1 MKAPIRVYNHF
12 LDLLMETDNYQS
24 LQFKRSYH
32 SVGDFELH
40 INRYMHGA
48 EYFQKGNIIALNKQ
62 NNKVGI
68 ILSREIALDENGKE
82 TENFRLTGKTLD
94 SVMDR
99 RVTVP
104 PSNTSHDRKKG
115 NAETV
120 MKHYVYNHFVN
131 PADPNR
137 RMPIIEIAPN
147 RNRGKNVDWESRYKS
162 VADELESISI
172 ESNLGWGIF
181 ADFNNKK
188 LIFDVFHSKD
198 LTQGNEEG
206 NSPVFFSPEFE
217 TIKSQNFIDSD
228 LELKNVGYVGGQGEG
243 VERNIVMVGDEKGWG
258 RFETFI
264 DARDI
269 GGEDPE
275 TERELTPEEE
285 RELLIERGEKKMK
298 EMETILSLEAEI
310 LTPITR
316 DSYEWSHEGYLHP
329 AQPIGKYV
337 RKPQQVTPFQYERDF
352 DLGDRVQVVNKSW
365 RLTMTAPITEL
376 TEIHEPGGF
385 RLEATFGQTRP
396 TLNSKLKDKFDE
408 IEGVDKQELPAKV
421 AVERMKEAIKYSDE
435 KLTKEEME
443 RIEQAKENLRRSMEY
458 TEEYTYG
465 KDVIDSKDNSVKE
478 AAEEVAR
485 LESELAEIKAKA
497 YADGIVTE
505 EEQARINDVKNRLE
519 EAKTHANNVSQEAKE
534 EAKYYSEDASNMK
547 RGYVDT
553 DIINI
558 QGEKGG
564 VEINEYGVNVRNGDF
579 TLEDDVSAEKYTL
592 TRKTNLIFD
601 HSFEMIDRGTGD
613 RAVSHGDGWYS
624 WRTFGTP
631 YVVTNKRSSTFY
643 DIMFGSTMVEV
654 DRTHGLEQY
663 VELEPNTTYTYSAH
677 CQTSTRTI
685 NGASLYLFVEFYD
698 ADGNSIGRPGRT
710 MPKTPADDDC
720 IIRYALT
727 FKTPSNLDYARFAV
741 VSSTAGQWI
750 AVDGVQVVKGDIPSI
765 YDPED
770 SLWGMRTNYKDKNP
784 AFIDGMNMNG
794 PLEVNPSE
802 IDKGIIIPYHGI
814 HTATSNLYVGADNE
828 VRITDK
834 NLYNGGSPRYRT
846 LRAGDIYSNGVKV
859 TSTIKEKT
867 NIEPLEEDVINVLK
881 DVNIYKFH
889 YKQDIDDLNFENVQV
904 GPMAE
909 SVPQIMR
916 GSDNDSINTHSMT
929 SILWRVCQKQQE
941 QIEALDSNIKD
952 LEMIIEEQQDQ
963 IGETENLIKQNED
976 KAD

>member
-1 MKAPIRVYNHF
+1 MA
-12 LDLLMETDNYQS
+12 DLYGSMTELMENTEQGKDWEIHFEEKHPNVLIAAIHGGAIEIGTSEITKLTSEIGDYSYFRFEGIRPSNNSELHVTSTNYDEPNVMRLAANRNIFVTFHGARGDEEITYIGGLDIALRNAVWKELERKGFRVEESPSHLVGENPINITNRTLKGAGVQLELTSQMRKSFFKNYDWSRVSRENRENWTDNLYNYAEAVTTAITKYENK
-24 LQFKRSYH
+24 LRSDAKTSY
-32 SVGDFELH
+32 
-40 INRYMHGA
+40 NM
-48 EYFQKGNIIALNKQ
+48 KM
-62 NNKVGI
+62 
-68 ILSREIALDENGKE
+68 NG
-82 TENFRLTGKTLD
+82 TLD
-94 SVMDR
+94 FG
-99 RVTVP
+99 
-104 PSNTSHDRKKG
+104 KG
-115 NAETV
+115 EFHYTRENAE
-120 MKHYVYNHFVN
+120 F
-131 PADPNR
+131 
-137 RMPIIEIAPN
+137 
-147 RNRGKNVDWESRYKS
+147 
-162 VADELESISI
+162 
-172 ESNLGWGIF
+172 
-181 ADFNNKK
+181 
-188 LIFDVFHSKD
+188 
-198 LTQGNEEG
+198 
-206 NSPVFFSPEFE
+206 
-217 TIKSQNFIDSD
+217 
-228 LELKNVGYVGGQGEG
+228 
-243 VERNIVMVGDEKGWG
+243 
-258 RFETFI
+258 
-264 DARDI
+264 
-269 GGEDPE
+269 
-275 TERELTPEEE
+275 
-285 RELLIERGEKKMK
+285 
-298 EMETILSLEAEI
+298 
-310 LTPITR
+310 
-316 DSYEWSHEGYLHP
+316 
-329 AQPIGKYV
+329 
-337 RKPQQVTPFQYERDF
+337 
-352 DLGDRVQVVNKSW
+352 
-365 RLTMTAPITEL
+365 
-376 TEIHEPGGF
+376 
-385 RLEATFGQTRP
+385 
-396 TLNSKLKDKFDE
+396 
-408 IEGVDKQELPAKV
+408 
-421 AVERMKEAIKYSDE
+421 
-435 KLTKEEME
+435 
-443 RIEQAKENLRRSMEY
+443 
-458 TEEYTYG
+458 
-465 KDVIDSKDNSVKE
+465 
-478 AAEEVAR
+478 
-485 LESELAEIKAKA
+485 
-497 YADGIVTE
+497 
-505 EEQARINDVKNRLE
+505 
-519 EAKTHANNVSQEAKE
+519 
-534 EAKYYSEDASNMK
+534 YSEDASNMK

-784 AFIDGMNMNG
+784 AFSDGMNMNG

-834 NLYNGGSPRYRT
+834 NLYNDGSPRYRT

-889 YKQDIDDLNFENVQV
+889 YKQDIDDLNLENVQV

-952 LEMIIEEQQDQ
+952 LEMIIEEQQYQ

>member
-147 RNRGKNVDWESRYKS
+147 RNRGENVDWESRYKS

-285 RELLIERGEKKMK
+285 RELLIERGERKMK

-329 AQPIGKYV
+329 AQPTGKYV
-337 RKPQQVTPFQYERDF
+337 RKPQQVTPFQYEIDF

-435 KLTKEEME
+435 KLTKEERE
-443 RIEQAKENLRRSMEY
+443 RIEQAKENLERSLRHTDTKTSD
-458 TEEYTYG
+458 TEEKTGVSNSAMPPIFKRPTSRTYKGRVYGINEPIFDDNGLLIQHTEGESLEIPTKDSIHREEGTIEMSFTPLTLGGNQHLLRMDFSGGGRFLFFVSESNRITFSIDDWGGGSVRTSADFVEAG
-465 KDVIDSKDNSVKE
+465 KEYQIAIKWSEKTLNYSLFVNGEFIGIQTYESKGPFPEMLQVASTCDSIIHYLRISN
-478 AAEEVAR
+478 VAR
-485 LESELAEIKAKA
+485 KDEELS
-497 YADGIVTE
+497 G
-505 EEQARINDVKNRLE
+505 
-519 EAKTHANNVSQEAKE
+519 
-534 EAKYYSEDASNMK
+534 
-547 RGYVDT
+547 
-553 DIINI
+553 
-558 QGEKGG
+558 
-564 VEINEYGVNVRNGDF
+564 
-579 TLEDDVSAEKYTL
+579 
-592 TRKTNLIFD
+592 
-601 HSFEMIDRGTGD
+601 
-613 RAVSHGDGWYS
+613 
-624 WRTFGTP
+624 
-631 YVVTNKRSSTFY
+631 
-643 DIMFGSTMVEV
+643 
-654 DRTHGLEQY
+654 
-663 VELEPNTTYTYSAH
+663 
-677 CQTSTRTI
+677 
-685 NGASLYLFVEFYD
+685 
-698 ADGNSIGRPGRT
+698 
-710 MPKTPADDDC
+710 
-720 IIRYALT
+720 
-727 FKTPSNLDYARFAV
+727 
-741 VSSTAGQWI
+741 
-750 AVDGVQVVKGDIPSI
+750 
-765 YDPED
+765 
-770 SLWGMRTNYKDKNP
+770 
-784 AFIDGMNMNG
+784 
-794 PLEVNPSE
+794 
-802 IDKGIIIPYHGI
+802 
-814 HTATSNLYVGADNE
+814 
-828 VRITDK
+828 
-834 NLYNGGSPRYRT
+834 
-846 LRAGDIYSNGVKV
+846 
-859 TSTIKEKT
+859 
-867 NIEPLEEDVINVLK
+867 
-881 DVNIYKFH
+881 
-889 YKQDIDDLNFENVQV
+889 
-904 GPMAE
+904 
-909 SVPQIMR
+909 
-916 GSDNDSINTHSMT
+916 
-929 SILWRVCQKQQE
+929 
-941 QIEALDSNIKD
+941 
-952 LEMIIEEQQDQ
+952 
-963 IGETENLIKQNED
+963 
-976 KAD
+976 